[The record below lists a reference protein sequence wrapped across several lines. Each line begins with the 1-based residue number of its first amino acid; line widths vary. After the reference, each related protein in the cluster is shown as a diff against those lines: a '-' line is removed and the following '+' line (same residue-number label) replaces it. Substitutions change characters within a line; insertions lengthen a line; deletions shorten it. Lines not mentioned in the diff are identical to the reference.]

1 MNVNDAAVV
10 FYSEQPFVVET
21 LISAFGK
28 SPGFRLAAVHD
39 TLEATLEF
47 LGKHSADADIVLLN
61 FNGELT
67 LSILQRIK
75 RSAPLSK
82 LVVWTHAISNEMAFQ
97 AMELGVRGIFP
108 SSLTVDQFMAALR
121 SVQAGEPWFEK
132 ELMQGFFDGKRI
144 ALTRREGQ
152 LVALLAQGLRNKEI
166 AFSLQIGEG
175 TVKVYLSR
183 LFRKLGVSDRFELA
197 LYGLKNLAMDYPSL
211 VHRYGPNLPERM
223 EPDLPAPHS
232 ILIGG
237 LRIGPPARAKVPTI
251 V

>member
-1 MNVNDAAVV
+1 MNVNAATVV
-10 FYSEQPFVVET
+10 LYSDHPFIVEAVASV
-21 LISAFGK
+21 LSKA
-28 SPGFRLAAVHD
+28 PGFRLAAVHN

-47 LGKHSADADIVLLN
+47 LGAHGEDADIVLLN
-61 FNGELT
+61 FNAEMS
-67 LSILQRIK
+67 LSILQKIK
-75 RSAPLSK
+75 RSAPLAK
-82 LVVWTHAISNEMAFQ
+82 LVVWTHAVSNEMAFQ
-97 AMELGVRGIFP
+97 AMELGVRGVFP
-108 SSLTVDQFMAALR
+108 ASLTVDQFLAALQA
-121 SVQAGEPWFEK
+121 VQAGEPWFEK

-211 VHRYGPNLPERM
+211 VHRYGPNPPERV

-237 LRIGPPARAKVPTI
+237 LRIGTGARAKAPV
-251 V
+251 

>member
-1 MNVNDAAVV
+1 MNVNAATVV
-10 FYSEQPFVVET
+10 LFSDQPFVVEAVA
-21 LISAFGK
+21 SVFARA
-28 SPGFRLAAVHD
+28 PGFRLAAVHN

-47 LGKHSADADIVLLN
+47 LGANGADADIVLLN

-75 RSAPLSK
+75 RTAPLSK
-82 LVVWTHAISNEMAFQ
+82 LVVWTHAVSNEMAFQ
-97 AMELGVRGIFP
+97 AMELGVRGVFP
-108 SSLTVDQFMAALR
+108 TSLTIDRFMAALQA
-121 SVQAGEPWFEK
+121 VQAGEPWFEK

-197 LYGLKNLAMDYPSL
+197 LYGLKNLAMDYPNL
-211 VHRYGPNLPERM
+211 VHRYGPNPPEQT
-223 EPDLPAPHS
+223 EQDLLAPHS

-237 LRIGPPARAKVPTI
+237 LRINSSPRAKVSP